1 MLKLTWK
8 DVPNF
13 AFKIHVQLFVR
24 KATYEHGSLKK
35 LATDISNRYLKGKD
49 FELMVQTYLDICW
62 TIDGIKV
69 KTIGEAAPITRSN
82 TLMQAIAMVYMNENP
97 VTAEQ
102 CDQINQFA
110 EKCKNSSVSIHNWFF
125 PKVYTLWMYASYASQ
140 INDFARNL
148 VVDPQIDES
157 TLAFLYESMKGVGA
171 EINEIVTELS
181 MLRKYGVKSSFFQ
194 DGMLHGPDEAWVFTD
209 FHELIPQISEWR
221 QFMPSIPLAV
231 VSLSN
236 KSDLTEIGF
245 TTKLHESGIG
255 KMSGAGSLFTT
266 RGFMHIDSKGELDT
280 SPGLGLMPV
289 REIFE
294 RHNKVAFYETLR
306 FVHAIRLYDLVVPIT
321 TVSQMPQPLVPK
333 GILDRLKGVL
343 NKKHLLQLDLIIPR
357 VRTLE
362 NVDQLIRELED
373 EIEKADTE
381 TMVRTKREL
390 RRHEVIYHVRRLPK
404 GKHPTAE
411 ARARAA
417 EYNIVLADDETF
429 VKPHERGEGSLV
441 KTLHQAVVRQGK

>member
-1 MLKLTWK
+1 
-8 DVPNF
+8 
-13 AFKIHVQLFVR
+13 
-24 KATYEHGSLKK
+24 
-35 LATDISNRYLKGKD
+35 
-49 FELMVQTYLDICW
+49 
-62 TIDGIKV
+62 
-69 KTIGEAAPITRSN
+69 
-82 TLMQAIAMVYMNENP
+82 
-97 VTAEQ
+97 
-102 CDQINQFA
+102 
-110 EKCKNSSVSIHNWFF
+110 
-125 PKVYTLWMYASYASQ
+125 
-140 INDFARNL
+140 
-148 VVDPQIDES
+148 
-157 TLAFLYESMKGVGA
+157 
-171 EINEIVTELS
+171 
-181 MLRKYGVKSSFFQ
+181 
-194 DGMLHGPDEAWVFTD
+194 
-209 FHELIPQISEWR
+209 
-221 QFMPSIPLAV
+221 MPSIPLAV